1 MYIMIMLY
9 CRDDLTDSNEND
21 DRDNN
26 EVDAKQRLL

>member
-9 CRDDLTDSNEND
+9 CRDDLTDSNESD